1 MNDPLQNTF
10 NMVGTCL
17 TFADGEDNLPI
28 WQDQPPLDLTTDMA
42 VLRTLHAAAADT
54 ATKLSG
60 ATTGVAAGKDAAE
73 TVLEDRA
80 FLLARA
86 VFNHCRKTGDTVT
99 AGRVNYTKPAL
110 QRLRDQDLLSTTRDI
125 RDAAQ
130 TKSTETDAAKRGITT
145 AAITALTTA
154 INAYAGVINAPRS
167 TTVSRA
173 ALLRELT
180 TQVAAC
186 VDHLRSM
193 DDLVIQLT
201 GEGAPEFIAGWK
213 QARQVVDAG
222 HGPGTDETPTTPPPA
237 SPTP

>member
-1 MNDPLQNTF
+1 MNDPLQNNA
-10 NMVGTCL
+10 NMIGTCL
-17 TFADGEDNLPI
+17 TFADEEDNLPI
-28 WQDQPPLDLTTDMA
+28 WQNKDPLDLTADMA
-42 VLRTLHAAAADT
+42 TLHTLQAAASET
-54 ATKLSG
+54 AAQLAG
-60 ATTGVAAGKDAAE
+60 ATTGVAAGKDAFE

-110 QRLRDQDLLSTTRDI
+110 QRLRDQDLLATTRDI
-125 RDAAQ
+125 RDAGQ
-130 TKSTETDAAKRGITT
+130 EKSTETDAAKRGITT
-145 AAITALTTA
+145 AAITGVTDA
-154 INAYAGVINAPRS
+154 INDYAPVVNAPRS
-167 TTVSRA
+167 TTVSRS

-186 VDHLRSM
+186 VDHIRSM

-201 GEGAPEFIAGWK
+201 GDGAPEFIAGWK

-222 HGPGTDETPTTPPPA
+222 HGPGEDETPTPTGTPSTA
-237 SPTP
+237 

>member
-1 MNDPLQNTF
+1 MNDPLQNKF

-28 WQDQPPLDLTTDMA
+28 WQNKDPLDLTDDMA
-42 VLRTLHAAAADT
+42 TLHTLHADAAAT
-54 ATKLSG
+54 AADLAG
-60 ATTGVAAGKDAAE
+60 ATTGVAAGKDAFE

-80 FLLARA
+80 FLLTRA
-86 VFNHCRKTGDTVT
+86 TFNHCRKTGDATT
-99 AGRVNYTKPAL
+99 AGKVNYTKSAI
-110 QRLRDQDLLSTTRDI
+110 QRLRDQDLLATTRNI

-130 TKSTETDAAKRGITT
+130 AKSTEPNAAKRGITT
-145 AAITALTTA
+145 AAITGVNDA
-154 INAYAGVINAPRS
+154 INDYAPLVNAPRS

-186 VDHLRSM
+186 VDHIRSM

-222 HGPGTDETPTTPPPA
+222 HGPGEDETPTPTGTPPTA
-237 SPTP
+237 